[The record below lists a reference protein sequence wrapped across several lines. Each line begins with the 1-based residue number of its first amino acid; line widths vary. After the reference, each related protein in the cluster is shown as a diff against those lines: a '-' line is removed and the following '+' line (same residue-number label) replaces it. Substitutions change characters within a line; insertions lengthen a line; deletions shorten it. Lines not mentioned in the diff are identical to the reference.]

1 MAREHNLPI
10 DFEAD
15 LRKGEMMNVFIVED
29 SEAMRASLRSMLSE
43 FYDTR
48 IVGYAADEA
57 AAIEQINMLLPD
69 VVILDLNLQSGSGV
83 AVLKNI
89 KKHHAEIKVMVL
101 TNCTDEFYVD
111 ACKRANADYFF
122 DKSFQFMQV
131 REVFANWNKVGFM
144 NNKLDGRMPD

>member
-1 MAREHNLPI
+1 
-10 DFEAD
+10 
-15 LRKGEMMNVFIVED
+15 MNVFIVED
-29 SEAMRASLRSMLSE
+29 SGAMRESLRSMLSE
-43 FYDTR
+43 FHDVR
-48 IVGYAADEA
+48 IVGYAADEPG
-57 AAIEQINMLLPD
+57 AIEQIDALLPD

-89 KKHHAEIKVMVL
+89 KKYHAGIKVMVL

-131 REVFANWNKVGFM
+131 REVFLNWDHTGQPESN
-144 NNKLDGRMPD
+144 LDGRLSE

>member
-1 MAREHNLPI
+1 
-10 DFEAD
+10 
-15 LRKGEMMNVFIVED
+15 MNVFIVED
-29 SEAMRASLRSMLSE
+29 SEAMRESLRSMLSE
-43 FYDTR
+43 FHDVK
-48 IVGYAADEA
+48 IVGYAADEPG
-57 AAIEQINMLLPD
+57 AIEHINALLPD

-89 KKHHAEIKVMVL
+89 KKYHAAIKVMVL

-131 REVFANWNKVGFM
+131 REVFLNWSHTSHF
-144 NNKLDGRMPD
+144 NNKSDGRQRPEA